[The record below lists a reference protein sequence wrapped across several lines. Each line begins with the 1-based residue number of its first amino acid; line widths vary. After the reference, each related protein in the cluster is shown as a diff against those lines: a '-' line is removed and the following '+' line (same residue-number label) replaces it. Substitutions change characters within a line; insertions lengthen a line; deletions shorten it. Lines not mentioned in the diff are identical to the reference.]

1 MHGGRR
7 QRHARAR
14 ARRPRS
20 GCAASTPTGR
30 RSSATTPS
38 STSSAARCRGAI
50 RNSKPRTL
58 RRAIDGAAQF
68 ARPIVRPPSPARP
81 PVRRRHLL
89 GHDRA
94 LLQGV
99 GDHGGQR
106 PRRPTA
112 RLAARGDEEGTAN
125 KAHRVAVYGLMFKM
139 AEALLD
145 PKSPCAVVWTSTLHQ
160 THSWKDEDLY
170 GLLMIY
176 FMTSYYDGVYPYKH
190 DGLSRYAPLG
200 NLELEHEEDRT
211 EDYRQTSIRER
222 EHFGW
227 LKYGCTPPAFLTSA
241 LTLVTD
247 PHWLIFRVDLARAF
261 FGWES
266 WHIGRRCALR
276 RSPPP
281 PPRPRHH
288 HRDRRHHPT
297 PPPPPHRSRPS
308 PRQTRSTMASI
319 PMRSASSSGRSTS
332 SPPPRSA
339 PPSSDRAA

>member
-1 MHGGRR
+1 MANGLV
-7 QRHARAR
+7 
-14 ARRPRS
+14 RS
-20 GCAASTPTGR
+20 DGK
-30 RSSATTPS
+30 
-38 STSSAARCRGAI
+38 AI
-50 RNSKPRTL
+50 
-58 RRAIDGAAQF
+58 
-68 ARPIVRPPSPARP
+68 
-81 PVRRRHLL
+81 
-89 GHDRA
+89 
-94 LLQGV
+94 
-99 GDHGGQR
+99 
-106 PRRPTA
+106 
-112 RLAARGDEEGTAN
+112 AARGDEEGTAN
-125 KAHRVAVYGLMFKM
+125 EAHRVAVYGLMFKM

-145 PKSPCAVVWTSTLHQ
+145 PKSPCAAVWTSTLHQ

-247 PHWLIFRVDLARAF
+247 PHWLIFHVDLARAF

-266 WHIGRRCALR
+266 CWMWHIGGVGA
-276 RSPPP
+276 RSVH
-281 PPRPRHH
+281 RHH
-288 HRDRRHHPT
+288 HHQRDRRHHRHTTTSTSPL
-297 PPPPPHRSRPS
+297 PPS

-319 PMRSASSSGRSTS
+319 PMRSASCSGRSTS

-339 PPSSDRAA
+339 PPSSDRAARRGDGSAAPAARSPGGARVCAGDGAGRVLGRGGGGQGSRRAQGSREDIARAGGRRTGTLE

>member
-1 MHGGRR
+1 MANGMVRKDGK
-7 QRHARAR
+7 
-14 ARRPRS
+14 
-20 GCAASTPTGR
+20 
-30 RSSATTPS
+30 
-38 STSSAARCRGAI
+38 AI
-50 RNSKPRTL
+50 
-58 RRAIDGAAQF
+58 
-68 ARPIVRPPSPARP
+68 
-81 PVRRRHLL
+81 
-89 GHDRA
+89 
-94 LLQGV
+94 
-99 GDHGGQR
+99 
-106 PRRPTA
+106 
-112 RLAARGDEEGTAN
+112 AARGDEEGTAN
-125 KAHRVAVYGLMFKM
+125 EAHRVAVYGLMFKM

-145 PKSPCAVVWTSTLHQ
+145 PKSPCAAVWTSTLHQ

-247 PHWLIFRVDLARAF
+247 PHWLIFHVDLARAF

-266 WHIGRRCALR
+266 CWMWHIGGVGA
-276 RSPPP
+276 RSVH
-281 PPRPRHH
+281 RHHH
-288 HRDRRHHPT
+288 HRDRRRHHHHTTTSTSPL
-297 PPPPPHRSRPS
+297 PPS
-308 PRQTRSTMASI
+308 PRQTRSTMAST
-319 PMRSASSSGRSTS
+319 PMRSASCSGRSTS

-339 PPSSDRAA
+339 PPSSDRAARNAAMRRRGARRRGGRWGGEGFGAGRWRAGVETRAREPRGYRARRGQTDGDARVMC

>member
-1 MHGGRR
+1 MANGLV
-7 QRHARAR
+7 
-14 ARRPRS
+14 RS
-20 GCAASTPTGR
+20 DGK
-30 RSSATTPS
+30 
-38 STSSAARCRGAI
+38 AI
-50 RNSKPRTL
+50 
-58 RRAIDGAAQF
+58 
-68 ARPIVRPPSPARP
+68 
-81 PVRRRHLL
+81 
-89 GHDRA
+89 
-94 LLQGV
+94 
-99 GDHGGQR
+99 
-106 PRRPTA
+106 
-112 RLAARGDEEGTAN
+112 AARGDEEGTAN
-125 KAHRVAVYGLMFKM
+125 EAHRVAVYGLMFKM

-145 PKSPCAVVWTSTLHQ
+145 PKSPCAAVWTSTLHQ

-247 PHWLIFRVDLARAF
+247 PHWLIFHVDLARAF

-266 WHIGRRCALR
+266 CWMWHIGGVGARVVH
-276 RSPPP
+276 
-281 PPRPRHH
+281 RHH
-288 HRDRRHHPT
+288 HHRHRRRRHHTTTSTSPL
-297 PPPPPHRSRPS
+297 PPS

-319 PMRSASSSGRSTS
+319 PMRSASCSGRSTS

-339 PPSSDRAA
+339 PPSSDRAARDAAAAATRRARLAGRACARAMGRGGFWGGAVEGGVETRAREPRGYRARRGQTDGDARVMC

>member
-1 MHGGRR
+1 MVRKDGK
-7 QRHARAR
+7 
-14 ARRPRS
+14 
-20 GCAASTPTGR
+20 
-30 RSSATTPS
+30 
-38 STSSAARCRGAI
+38 AI
-50 RNSKPRTL
+50 
-58 RRAIDGAAQF
+58 
-68 ARPIVRPPSPARP
+68 
-81 PVRRRHLL
+81 
-89 GHDRA
+89 
-94 LLQGV
+94 
-99 GDHGGQR
+99 
-106 PRRPTA
+106 
-112 RLAARGDEEGTAN
+112 AARGDEEGTAN
-125 KAHRVAVYGLMFKM
+125 EAHRVAVYGLMFKM

-145 PKSPCAVVWTSTLHQ
+145 PKSPCAAVWTSTLHQ

-247 PHWLIFRVDLARAF
+247 PHWLIFHVDLARAF

-266 WHIGRRCALR
+266 CWMWHIGGVGA
-276 RSPPP
+276 RSVH
-281 PPRPRHH
+281 RHH
-288 HRDRRHHPT
+288 HHPRDRRHPRHTTTSTSPL
-297 PPPPPHRSRPS
+297 PPS

-319 PMRSASSSGRSTS
+319 PMRSASCSGRSTS